1 VTKVKAD
8 APSAQ
13 VGTETHPRDVL
24 PRRLK
29 VGNIVGC
36 VGGELEWVSAQLP
49 HAQASKWT

>member
-13 VGTETHPRDVL
+13 VETETHPRDAQL
-24 PRRLK
+24 ERRK
-29 VGNIVGC
+29 VGNIVVC
-36 VGGELEWVSAQLP
+36 VGDELDWVKAQLP